1 MTLRKF
7 KINQIIFGLVLLAL
21 IFTATSCKQ
30 NPDSKKDDDSKK
42 TVVTSPEGF
51 GFIFIEETTEKLD
64 GKDYVVKAYADSYG
78 APYLYDY
85 YKYYYLDGKL
95 KKIHVYYHNRG
106 QADYTYE
113 EFKNYIEKA
122 QGFGKYE
129 EQIFTFYD
137 TGRLKER
144 EDWVLNHPSYELEF
158 EHTLT
163 GYYDVEGNPI
173 RLITFFYDNGYVD
186 NTYYYKNG
194 KKGLSYYFEYYNGE
208 ETFYFTYYYES
219 GFVFYVY
226 DSSRGKLRTYD
237 DGAYLNEEHGIGDY
251 NDYTTEEAYTKDQA
265 IALCNQLIQQYFN

>member
-1 MTLRKF
+1 MTLRKLVIK
-7 KINQIIFGLVLLAL
+7 KIAFGIALLAL
-21 IFTATSCKQ
+21 ILCASSCKQ
-30 NPDSKKDDDSKK
+30 NPDTQKDDNSKK

-51 GFIFIEETTEKLD
+51 GFVFIEETTEKLD

-106 QADYTYE
+106 QADYTYK

-122 QGFGKYE
+122 QDFGKYE

-144 EDWVLNHPSYELEF
+144 EDWVLNDPSYELGL

-173 RLITFFYDNGYVD
+173 RLIKFFYDNGYND
-186 NTYYYKNG
+186 NIYYKNG
-194 KKGLSYYFEYYNGE
+194 KNGLSYYFEYDHGE
-208 ETFYFTYYYES
+208 ETFDFNFYYES
-219 GFVFYVY
+219 GFAFYVY
-226 DSSRGKLRTYD
+226 NSSRGKLRTYEDGVYSRD
-237 DGAYLNEEHGIGDY
+237 DDIGSED
-251 NDYTTEEAYTKDQA
+251 DYTTEEAYTQEQA